1 MFRSYVFHGSTSSN
15 STNDFDVDDVDVD
28 DVDVNEDGDVAK
40 VDESCGDENPLHDPI
55 SSLLAMFIM

>member
-15 STNDFDVDDVDVD
+15 STTDFDVDDVDVD
-28 DVDVNEDGDVAK
+28 EDGDVAK